1 MFQNIIMPQTTT
13 DDLRGLMA
21 LLSLIATPES
31 ADAASFLATLSE
43 EKDAAVAAAVA
54 AKEDRDEAEGALES
68 AHQARQDMDGQLRD
82 TLAAARTKLA
92 LVEETARQWAA
103 RDDALRASEAAHADA
118 LIAHKDRMTTADLA
132 MLTRENAATAREQ
145 KLARDTADLLARQA
159 EFERHMAPVLAA
171 AKAAR

>member
-13 DDLRGLMA
+13 GDLRGLMA
-21 LLSLIATPES
+21 LLALIATPES

-54 AKEDRDEAEGALES
+54 AKEDRDAAEEALES
-68 AHQARQDMDGQLRD
+68 AHQARQAMDGQLKD
-82 TLAAARTKLA
+82 TLAVARTKLEWA
-92 LVEETARQWAA
+92 EETTRQLAA
-103 RDDALRASEAAHADA
+103 RDDAMRASEAANAEA
-118 LIAHKDRMTTADLA
+118 VAAHKTRMTTADLA
-132 MLTRENAATAREQ
+132 MLTRENAVTAREQ
-145 KLARDTADLLARQA
+145 KLARDAADLLARQS